1 MALRLKILLSAVLL
15 LAATPWAFSQS
26 AACNQARSIVAGIA
40 AGWQAGQSDYA
51 QALAKLATA
60 RSLCPALGDVWKY
73 SYCLAKA
80 LGDDKKAG
88 FYREQAILNGV
99 SQVEC
104 KVLASVSEPLPSFV
118 RQKFAL
124 VVGVSRFVDS
134 SIHQLRFAAKDARD
148 LRDALVHP
156 GFGRFP
162 PDNVYLLTDEQ
173 ATRANILKALNEIA
187 LRAQEQDLVLV
198 FFSSHGSPRKDRLG
212 LQGIGYIVTHDT
224 RQSEI
229 FVEALAFEDLREKL
243 QVISARRKVL
253 LLDTCYSGQ
262 SQAADGKAL
271 TLESFGVDPGAA
283 RLFLS
288 GEGTYVVTSSSESE
302 PSYESNELQNGYF
315 THFLI
320 EALKQSIEPPTVQQV
335 YAYLRQKVREAVAR
349 DKQAA
354 QNPRLFPE
362 DGRGDVRIGVAIQP

>member
-1 MALRLKILLSAVLL
+1 MRHKILLLVVVL
-15 LAATPWAFSQS
+15 LAAEPKAFPQS

-40 AGWQAGQSDYA
+40 AAWESGQSDHA

-80 LGDDKKAG
+80 LGDEKKARL
-88 FYREQAILNGV
+88 YRDQAILNGV

-104 KVLASVSEPLPSFV
+104 AVLASAVEPLPSFV

-124 VVGVSRFVDS
+124 VVGVSRFVDN
-134 SIHQLRFAAKDARD
+134 SIRPLRFAAKDAYD
-148 LRDALVHP
+148 LREFLVDP
-156 GFGRFP
+156 RSGRFP
-162 PDNVYLLTDEQ
+162 PDNVYLLMDEQ
-173 ATRANILKALNEIA
+173 ATRANILKALHEIA

-229 FVEALAFEDLREKL
+229 YVDALAFEDLRDKL

-262 SQAADGKAL
+262 SRTSDGKAL
-271 TLESFGVDPGAA
+271 ILEGYGVGSGAA
-283 RLFLS
+283 QLFLS
-288 GEGTYVVTSSSESE
+288 GEGTYVITSSDDSE
-302 PSYESNELQNGYF
+302 PSYESEALKNGYF
-315 THFLI
+315 THYLI
-320 EALKQSIEPPTVQQV
+320 EALKQGAEPPTVQQA
-335 YAYLRQKVREAVAR
+335 YAYLRQRVREAVAR
-349 DKQAA
+349 EKKSA

-362 DGRGDVRIGVAIQP
+362 DGRGEVKIGVAIQP